1 MTMGRM
7 TAVFARR
14 LGRMAVVVIV
24 VAVVVHR
31 AGLDACN
38 VNARIRRRS
47 RADLMGEAVREAL
60 GDERH
65 RHETTQEKAQKSAK
79 RSHSSMRYRN
89 SVLPSS

>member
-1 MTMGRM
+1 
-7 TAVFARR
+7 
-14 LGRMAVVVIV
+14 
-24 VAVVVHR
+24 
-31 AGLDACN
+31 
-38 VNARIRRRS
+38 
-47 RADLMGEAVREAL
+47 VREAL